1 MAGITLS
8 EDEKLFY
15 LKLEIFG
22 FNTER
27 FLDFLARA
35 AEGEDTD
42 VRELAKQYF
51 VENPQQA
58 AILKEH
64 GEEIFRR
71 DEQE

>member
-1 MAGITLS
+1 MAGVTLS

-22 FNTER
+22 FQTER
-27 FLDFLARA
+27 FLDYLAQA
-35 AEGEDTD
+35 AEGEDMD
-42 VRELAKQYF
+42 VRELAQQYF
-51 VENPQQA
+51 ADNPQQA

-71 DEQE
+71 DE